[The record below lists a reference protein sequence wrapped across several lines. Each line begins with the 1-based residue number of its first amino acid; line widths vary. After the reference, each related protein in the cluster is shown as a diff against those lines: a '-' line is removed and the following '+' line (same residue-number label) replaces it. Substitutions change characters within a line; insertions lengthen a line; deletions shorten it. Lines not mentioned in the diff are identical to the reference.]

1 MVNCNRRGAKTK
13 SEKRAR
19 RRGVISGTGPKTRG
33 DMWRGGPFC
42 SRVHREDLRG
52 KEPMGDGDVGYGGVG
67 PARRRE
73 ADTASCQQGGSHFS

>member
-1 MVNCNRRGAKTK
+1 M
-13 SEKRAR
+13 
-19 RRGVISGTGPKTRG
+19 ISGTGPKTRG

-67 PARRRE
+67 PA
-73 ADTASCQQGGSHFS
+73 SCQQGGSHFSCLD